1 MTTKPKAPTP
11 DELALLKARRE
22 LKQAMEETDEA
33 LNLLRQACGFPS
45 RSAKRSTGSAQAQQ
59 MVRRTEALTLMTKMG
74 YQIEDSSRKTGLVR
88 IVGRGFDATFFDV
101 ADFDGTDANSIAK
114 SY

>member
-1 MTTKPKAPTP
+1 
-11 DELALLKARRE
+11 
-22 LKQAMEETDEA
+22 
-33 LNLLRQACGFPS
+33 
-45 RSAKRSTGSAQAQQ
+45 
-59 MVRRTEALTLMTKMG
+59 MTKMG